1 MNSTHYMIDNF
12 YKFIATVFDGEPN
25 YIAAC
30 DGLMDAHG
38 DKVDQYK
45 EYWESVGLDFNKAQL
60 IYLLTFTKLMG
71 ERSKNQ
77 SHYWV
82 EENYNTY
89 ARLLPEVRYTTD
101 SYLKDIVAYLIANKS
116 KFVPQLDMSHT
127 RYPSEFLMGNVKQ
140 LESVVLVD
148 NTSFGA
154 FCKSV
159 IQSLDSLAGAT
170 HKIRQTVKLIQKI

>member
-1 MNSTHYMIDNF
+1 MNSTQYMIDNF
-12 YKFIATVFDGEPN
+12 YKFIATVFDGELN

-45 EYWESVGLDFNKAQL
+45 AYWESVGLDFNKAQL

-89 ARLLPEVRYTTD
+89 AKLLPEVRYTTENH
-101 SYLKDIVAYLIANKS
+101 LKDIVACLIANQS
-116 KFVPQLDMSHT
+116 KFTPHLDMS
-127 RYPSEFLMGNVKQ
+127 RMQCPSEFLMDNVKQ
-140 LESVVLVD
+140 LGSVALVD
-148 NTSFGA
+148 NTSFGT
-154 FCKSV
+154 FCKST
-159 IQSLDSLAGAT
+159 IQLLDSFAATT